1 MTGTLQFGIGFE
13 NADVR
18 RQIEYARLAEELGF
32 AACWVPE
39 DYFFRGAFTIAS
51 APACSTS
58 RIRIGLGVVNPFT
71 RHPALIGMEFAAL
84 TELAPA
90 RTILGIGAG
99 VKVWIDQMGI
109 GSPTPG
115 AAIEEAVEVIRRLL
129 RGEKVTFAGK
139 VFQTDRVGLSFKS
152 PQAEVPIYLGV
163 LGARNLA
170 RAGRIADGVM
180 LSALTSP
187 AYARFAAEKIHAAAQ
202 GAGGRGRKLELG
214 AFLLTSISEDER
226 AAREAIKPLLA
237 VMISLMAGQPPTPLF
252 TVAGMDPDELRR
264 FAETYARGE
273 LPVRLVTDSIIDT
286 FAIAGGPDRC
296 AAALQKIL
304 DAGVTHPVFF
314 ETPGIPAEET
324 IRAVH
329 KYLMPRFL

>member
-1 MTGTLQFGIGFE
+1 MSGTLQFGIGFE
-13 NADVR
+13 NADAR

-51 APACSTS
+51 ALACSTS

-71 RHPALIGMEFAAL
+71 RHPALIAMEFAAL
-84 TELAPA
+84 TELAPG

-99 VKVWIDQMGI
+99 VKAWIDQMGLAA
-109 GSPTPG
+109 PRPG

-139 VFQTDRVGLSFKS
+139 VFHTDRIGLSFKS
-152 PQAEVPIYLGV
+152 PQAEIPIYLGV

-170 RAGRIADGVM
+170 MAGRIADGVM

-187 AYARFAAEKIHAAAQ
+187 AYARFAVEKIQAAAQ
-202 GAGGRGRKLELG
+202 SAGRKLKLG

-237 VMISLMAGQPPTPLF
+237 VLISLMAAQPPIPLF
-252 TVAGMDPDELRR
+252 TEEGMDPDELRR

-286 FAIAGGPDRC
+286 FAIAGGPERC
-296 AAALQKIL
+296 GAALQKII

-314 ETPGIPAEET
+314 ETPGIAAEET

>member
-1 MTGTLQFGIGFE
+1 MTGKLQFGIGFE
-13 NADVR
+13 NADAR

-51 APACSTS
+51 ALACSTS

-99 VKVWIDQMGI
+99 VKVWMDQMGL
-109 GSPTPG
+109 GSTMPG

-129 RGEKVTFAGK
+129 HGEKVTFAGK
-139 VFQTDRVGLSFKS
+139 VFHTDRIGLSFKS
-152 PQAEVPIYLGV
+152 PQAEIPIYLGV

-170 RAGRIADGVM
+170 MAGRIADGVM

-187 AYARFAAEKIHAAAQ
+187 AYARFAAEKIHA
-202 GAGGRGRKLELG
+202 GARRAGRGGNLELG

-237 VMISLMAGQPPTPLF
+237 VMISLMAAQPPTPLF
-252 TVAGMDPDELRR
+252 TAAGMDPDELRR

-296 AAALQKIL
+296 GVALQKIL

-314 ETPGIPAEET
+314 ETPGIPAEKT

-329 KYLMPRFL
+329 KNLMPRFL

>member
-1 MTGTLQFGIGFE
+1 MSGTLQFGIGFE
-13 NADVR
+13 NADAR

-51 APACSTS
+51 ALACSTS
-58 RIRIGLGVVNPFT
+58 RIRVGLGVVNPFT
-71 RHPALIGMEFAAL
+71 RHPALIAMEFAAL
-84 TELAPA
+84 MELAPA
-90 RTILGIGAG
+90 RTVLGIGAG
-99 VKVWIDQMGI
+99 VKAWIEQMGL
-109 GSPTPG
+109 GSPRPG

-139 VFQTDRVGLSFKS
+139 VFHTDRIGLSFKS
-152 PQAEVPIYLGV
+152 PQPEIPIYLGV

-170 RAGRIADGVM
+170 TAGRIADGVM

-187 AYARFAAEKIHAAAQ
+187 AYARFAAEKIRAAAES
-202 GAGGRGRKLELG
+202 AGRSERLELG

-237 VMISLMAGQPPTPLF
+237 VMISLVAAQPPTPLF
-252 TVAGMDPDELRR
+252 TEAGMDPDELRG

-273 LPVRLVTDSIIDT
+273 LPVRLVTDAIIDT
-286 FAIAGGPDRC
+286 FAIAGGPERC
-296 AAALQKIL
+296 AAALQEII

>member
-1 MTGTLQFGIGFE
+1 MSSALQFGIGFE
-13 NADVR
+13 NADAR

-39 DYFFRGAFTIAS
+39 DYFFRGAFTIA
-51 APACSTS
+51 AALACSTS

-99 VKVWIDQMGI
+99 VKVWIDQMRL

-115 AAIEEAVEVIRRLL
+115 PAIGEAVEIIRRMM

-139 VFQTDRVGLSFKS
+139 VFHTDRIGLAFKS
-152 PQAEVPIYLGV
+152 PQAEIPIYLGV
-163 LGARNLA
+163 LGAKNLA
-170 RAGRIADGVM
+170 MAGRIADGVM

-187 AYARFAAEKIHAAAQ
+187 AYARFAVEKIHAAAQ
-202 GAGGRGRKLELG
+202 AAGRGGKLEVG
-214 AFLLTSISEDER
+214 AFLLTSISENEPE
-226 AAREAIKPLLA
+226 AREAIKPLLA
-237 VMISLMAGQPPTPLF
+237 VMISLMAAQPSTPLF
-252 TVAGMDPDELRR
+252 TVAGINPDQLRR

-296 AAALQKIL
+296 RAALQQIL

-314 ETPGIPAEET
+314 ETPGIPAEKT

-329 KYLMPRFL
+329 KYLMPHFR

>member
-1 MTGTLQFGIGFE
+1 MTDTLQFGIGFE
-13 NADVR
+13 NADAR

-51 APACSTS
+51 ALACSTS

-71 RHPALIGMEFAAL
+71 RHPALIAMEFAAL

-139 VFQTDRVGLSFKS
+139 VFHTDQIGLSFKS
-152 PQAEVPIYLGV
+152 PQAEIPIYLGV

-170 RAGRIADGVM
+170 MAGRIADGVM

-202 GAGGRGRKLELG
+202 SAGRTGKLKLG

-226 AAREAIKPLLA
+226 AAREALKPLLA
-237 VMISLMAGQPPTPLF
+237 AMISLIAAQPPTPLL
-252 TVAGMDPDELRR
+252 TEAGMDPDELRR
-264 FAETYARGE
+264 FAETYAGGE

-296 AAALQKIL
+296 AAALQKIR

-314 ETPGIPAEET
+314 ETPGIPAEKT

-329 KYLMPRFL
+329 QYLMPRFL

>member
-1 MTGTLQFGIGFE
+1 MTGTLQFGVGFE
-13 NADVR
+13 NADAR
-18 RQIEYARLAEELGF
+18 RQIEYARLAEDLGF

-51 APACSTS
+51 ALACSTS

-90 RTILGIGAG
+90 RTMLGIGAG
-99 VKVWIDQMGI
+99 VKVWIDQMGL
-109 GSPTPG
+109 GSPRPG
-115 AAIEEAVEVIRRLL
+115 AAIKEAVEVIRRLL
-129 RGEKVTFAGK
+129 RGEKVTFAGR
-139 VFQTDRVGLSFKS
+139 VFQTDRIGLSFKS
-152 PQAEVPIYLGV
+152 PQTEIPIYLGV

-170 RAGRIADGVM
+170 MAGRIADGVM

-187 AYARFAAEKIHAAAQ
+187 AYARFAAEKIHA
-202 GAGGRGRKLELG
+202 GARTAGRSEKLELG
-214 AFLLTSISEDER
+214 AFLLTSISEDEP

-237 VMISLMAGQPPTPLF
+237 VMISLLAAQPPTPLL
-252 TVAGMDPDELRR
+252 TAAGMDPDLLRR
-264 FAETYARGE
+264 FAETYAHGE

-286 FAIAGGPDRC
+286 FALAGGPDRC
-296 AAALQKIL
+296 RAALRKIL

-314 ETPGIPAEET
+314 ETPGIAADQT
-324 IRAVH
+324 IRAVY
-329 KYLMPRFL
+329 KYLMPHFL